1 MSSIQS
7 GTQTAI
13 EESFSARTSRGAELM
28 SRAARVMPGGVT
40 RGHGFHLPYPAVMDR
55 GEGCYLWDVDGNRYV
70 DLVNNGLA
78 MIHGHAFRPVIQAL
92 ADRLPKSWGW
102 VGASLPQI
110 EFAETLCH
118 RLGTFD
124 RVLLTNSGTESGML
138 AVKLARRFSR
148 KPLILK
154 QRAGYHGSYS
164 DLEAG
169 LDGRG
174 ELPGHTLLAE
184 FNDLASY
191 ERKLIE
197 YKGQI
202 AAIVVEPV
210 MFTGVTILPEKSFLS
225 DLQQLARSYGTLFV
239 LDDCLMLRLAYGGSA
254 QKFGLTPDLTF
265 LGKFLGGGTPVGAVG
280 GRAEIL
286 EITNPHRENALYH
299 GGSYNGNILGSLAG
313 RVTLEHL
320 TQEKIDVMDAHTGAI
335 RQAVEI
341 KARQLGL
348 PLTVQQIGSV
358 MGVFFTREPLRP
370 GSEIPNASLA
380 MSFHLACANNGIHI
394 TREGSFALN
403 TAVDDRALQE
413 VISGMSNALEQVAVV
428 ADL

>member
-1 MSSIQS
+1 VSSSQAAIH
-7 GTQTAI
+7 TAI
-13 EESFSARTSRGAELM
+13 EETFRARTPRAAQLM
-28 SRAARVMPGGVT
+28 TRAARVMPGGFT

-70 DLVNNGLA
+70 DLVSNGLA
-78 MIHGHAFRPVIQAL
+78 LIHGHAFRPVIQAL
-92 ADRLPKSWGW
+92 ANRLPKSWGW

-118 RLGTFD
+118 RLDTFE
-124 RVLLTNSGTESGML
+124 RVLMTNSGTESGML
-138 AVKLARRFSR
+138 AVKLARRFTG

-174 ELPGHTLLAE
+174 ELAGHTLLAE

-197 YKGQI
+197 YKGQV

-210 MFTGVTILPEKSFLS
+210 MFTGVTILPEKGFLC
-225 DLQQLARSYGTLFV
+225 DLQQLARSHGTLFV
-239 LDDCLMLRLAYGGSA
+239 LDDCLMLRLAFGGSA

-286 EITNPHRENALYH
+286 EITNPHRQNALYH
-299 GGSYNGNILGSLAG
+299 GGSYNGNILGSIAG

-320 TQEKIDVMDAHTGAI
+320 TQEKIDVMDARTEAI
-335 RQAVEI
+335 GQAVEV
-341 KARQLGL
+341 KARQVRL
-348 PLTVQQIGSV
+348 PLTVQRIGSV
-358 MGVFFTREPLRP
+358 VGVFFSREPLRA
-370 GSEIPNASLA
+370 GTEIPNASLA
-380 MSFHLACANNGIHI
+380 TSFHLACANNGIHI
-394 TREGSFALN
+394 SREGSFALT
-403 TAVDDRALQE
+403 TAVDEMALQE
-413 VISGMSNALEQVAVV
+413 VIAGMTNALEQVAGC
-428 ADL
+428 

>member
-1 MSSIQS
+1 MSS
-7 GTQTAI
+7 TQAATHTAI
-13 EESFSARTSRGAELM
+13 EENFRARTPRSAQLM
-28 SRAARVMPGGVT
+28 KRASGVMPGGFT
-40 RGHGFHLPYPAVMDR
+40 RGHGFHLPYPAVMDH

-70 DLVNNGLA
+70 DLVSNGLA
-78 MIHGHAFRPVIQAL
+78 LIHGHAFQPVIQAL
-92 ADRLPKSWGW
+92 AERLPKSWGW
-102 VGASLPQI
+102 VGASVPQI
-110 EFAETLCH
+110 EFAETLCD

-138 AVKLARRFSR
+138 AVKLARRFTG

-191 ERKLIE
+191 ERKLTE
-197 YKGQI
+197 HQGQV

-210 MFTGVTILPEKSFLS
+210 MFTGVTILPEKGFLS
-225 DLQQLARSYGTLFV
+225 NLQQLALDNGTLFI

-299 GGSYNGNILGSLAG
+299 GGSYNGNLLGSIAG
-313 RVTLEHL
+313 RITLEHL
-320 TQEKIDVMDAHTGAI
+320 TQEKIDLMDARAEAI
-335 RQAVEI
+335 RQAVEM

-358 MGVFFTREPLRP
+358 MGVFFTREP
-370 GSEIPNASLA
+370 
-380 MSFHLACANNGIHI
+380 
-394 TREGSFALN
+394 
-403 TAVDDRALQE
+403 
-413 VISGMSNALEQVAVV
+413 
-428 ADL
+428 